1 MALLVKTQAWRL
13 PLAVPRLILIPS
25 PPLAPFFSYS
35 HLFPVPIVVCTGES
49 GNIYFQNRQ
58 QRDTSSLCHMTWGIY
73 IALLAL
79 LRASSLTDFTLCW
92 VFILESLLWVRM
104 EVIKVLVDFMCS
116 PT

>member
-1 MALLVKTQAWRL
+1 
-13 PLAVPRLILIPS
+13 
-25 PPLAPFFSYS
+25 
-35 HLFPVPIVVCTGES
+35 
-49 GNIYFQNRQ
+49 
-58 QRDTSSLCHMTWGIY
+58 MTWGIY